1 MSYPITLGLEEEFFL
16 LYQGKPQ
23 LSSLTNLSKLLWSD
37 PRFYFTRSASNFSRK
52 GGAKQGIMSA
62 LEVSTRVCSTVPELM
77 AEVVARRLDV
87 MQVCPTGL
95 IAHVGMIPRDDPYN
109 TAGMH
114 IHVGV
119 PETERQ
125 RVYANLVRFL
135 PILAL
140 ASSSSPWKGTEPY
153 GQSYRMHASYA
164 LGNLQSNPLERFQDL
179 ILTRRLG
186 TLELRVLDPVWDL
199 KRLGAIVAAVYAL
212 AATPKALEG
221 NVETYNRLRSSY
233 AQHGLN
239 AQGLNAQGLSQELSE
254 LALELYDFCGFE
266 LHWTQNTV
274 SDQLLELERSHGLPA
289 VFRHL
294 DGGIRNGTFSP
305 SSTPDD
311 LPSSV
316 QEALGGIWGFSTY
329 YLPRLA
335 YISWKVWKENKG

>member
-23 LSSLTNLSKLLWSD
+23 LSSLSNLSKLLWSD

-52 GGAKQGIMSA
+52 AGAKQGIMSA
-62 LEVSTRVCSTVPELM
+62 LEVSTRVCQTVPELM
-77 AEVVARRLDV
+77 AEVMARRLDV
-87 MQVCPTGL
+87 MQVCPRGL
-95 IAHVGMIPRDDPYN
+95 IAYVGMIPRDDPYN

-119 PETERQ
+119 PESERQ

-140 ASSSSPWKGTEPY
+140 ASSSSPWKGAEPY

-164 LGNLQSNPLERFQDL
+164 LGHLHSNPLKRFQDL

-199 KRLGAIVAAVYAL
+199 RRLEAIVEAVYAL
-212 AATPKALEG
+212 AATPKTFEG
-221 NVETYNRLRSSY
+221 NLDTYNHLRSSFP
-233 AQHGLN
+233 QHGLN
-239 AQGLNAQGLSQELSE
+239 SHGVTPKLSE

-294 DGGIRNGTFSP
+294 DGGIRTGTFSP

-311 LPSSV
+311 LPSSASEV
-316 QEALGGIWGFSTY
+316 LGGLWGFSTY

-335 YISWKVWKENKG
+335 YISWKAWKENKG

>member
-1 MSYPITLGLEEEFFL
+1 MPYPITLGLEEEFFL

-52 GGAKQGIMSA
+52 EGAKQGIMSA
-62 LEVSTRVCSTVPELM
+62 LEVSTRVCNTVPELM

-140 ASSSSPWKGTEPY
+140 ASSSSPWKGAEPY

-179 ILTRRLG
+179 ILTRRLA

-199 KRLGAIVAAVYAL
+199 KRLEAIVQAVYAL
-212 AATPKALEG
+212 AETPKSFFGTL
-221 NVETYNRLRSSY
+221 ETYNQLRSSY
-233 AQHGLN
+233 PQHGLTP
-239 AQGLNAQGLSQELSE
+239 ELSE
-254 LALELYDFCGFE
+254 LALELYHFCGFE
-266 LHWTQNTV
+266 LHWTQNTI
-274 SDQLLELERSHGLPA
+274 SDQLLELERTHGLPA

-294 DGGIRNGTFSP
+294 DGGIRTGTFSP

-311 LPSSV
+311 LPSSASEV
-316 QEALGGIWGFSTY
+316 LGGLWGFSTY

-335 YISWKVWKENKG
+335 YISWKAWKENRG